1 MGYKDENWRE
11 APGYCVEC
19 DNLRPLN
26 NAGVCEECWNALPP
40 SHFEAWE
47 EDEYSSKWYYEQ
59 SRGYDDASQNLNTY
73 VFVTTEGFTYQLDS
87 EAIEPDIENLQ
98 VIGFG
103 EGLNPDEALA
113 DMLETHQWIQ
123 NTTFSEVLCYQLA
136 PKARSSV
143 TRMSL
148 H

>member
-1 MGYKDENWRE
+1 MHF
-11 APGYCVEC
+11 
-19 DNLRPLN
+19 RPHISKHGKKTSTV
-26 NAGVCEECWNALPP
+26 ASGITSSRVCEECWNALPP